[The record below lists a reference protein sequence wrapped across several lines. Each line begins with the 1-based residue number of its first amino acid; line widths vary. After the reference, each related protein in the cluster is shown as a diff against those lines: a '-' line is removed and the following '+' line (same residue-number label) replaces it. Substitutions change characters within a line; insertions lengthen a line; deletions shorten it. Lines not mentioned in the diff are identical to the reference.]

1 MKYTKI
7 LYLFALGISL
17 NSCDNA
23 IYIDPKDEIIDSN
36 AITNVADAQSA
47 ATGTY
52 AFLSGANEIELSAYI
67 SDENIISPTNNGQG
81 VQMNNWTFVDS
92 EDDVESYWD
101 GNYQLVARV
110 NTTLL
115 GINKLTAAN
124 ATEQATLN
132 RLRGEMIA
140 LRAYAHFNLF
150 RMFTTSYTDGAAL
163 AVAYVKVPVVTEKLP
178 RISVSDFYSSLA
190 ADLNEAAG
198 LLNGNSTASNGYV
211 TSDFVTAL
219 RARIALYKQD
229 YSAAITYS
237 NELINSGKYQIATS
251 ANFGDIWSDENGD
264 TETIFKAKRLN
275 GQGAIGNIFT
285 ASDLATVYLN
295 PSEKLRNSINN
306 NKIIVPADPIDP
318 IGKPEKQSFDIR
330 TAYLKTGSLSNQV
343 EVNKYP
349 GNSAGVVGLNDIKIF
364 RISEI
369 YLIRAEA
376 LANSGQLAT
385 ASADYNALAKARQT
399 DPTLYVD
406 YTFASVNDAKV
417 VLLEERFREFA
428 FEGHRFFDLKRTGTD
443 ITRNATDCA
452 TTVNSACTLPASNFR
467 FTMPIP
473 TAERR
478 INPGL
483 QQNPGY

>member
-1 MKYTKI
+1 
-7 LYLFALGISL
+7 
-17 NSCDNA
+17 
-23 IYIDPKDEIIDSN
+23 
-36 AITNVADAQSA
+36 
-47 ATGTY
+47 
-52 AFLSGANEIELSAYI
+52 
-67 SDENIISPTNNGQG
+67 
-81 VQMNNWTFVDS
+81 
-92 EDDVESYWD
+92 
-101 GNYQLVARV
+101 
-110 NTTLL
+110 
-115 GINKLTAAN
+115 
-124 ATEQATLN
+124 
-132 RLRGEMIA
+132 MIA

-150 RMFTTSYTDGAAL
+150 RMFSTSYTDGAAL
-163 AVAYVKVPVVTEKLP
+163 AVAYVTVPVVTEKFP

-198 LLNGNSTASNGYV
+198 LLNGISTASNGYV
-211 TSDFVTAL
+211 TYDFVTAL
-219 RARIALYKQD
+219 RARIALYKKD

-237 NELINSGKYQIATS
+237 NELINSGKYQLADNQTE
-251 ANFGDIWSDENGD
+251 FDEIWNDGNLD

-285 ASDLATVYLN
+285 AGDNATVYLN
-295 PSEKLRNSINN
+295 PSEKLRNSITSGDLRD
-306 NKIIVPADPIDP
+306 VY
-318 IGKPEKQSFDIR
+318 F
-330 TAYLKTGSLSNQV
+330 KTGSLSNQL

-349 GNSAGVVGLNDIKIF
+349 GNSAGVIGLNDIKIF

-385 ASADYNALAKARQT
+385 GSADYNAVAKARNGSH
-399 DPTLYVD
+399 VD
-406 YTFASVNDAKV
+406 YTFASTNDAKV

-483 QQNPGY
+483 QQNPGYN

>member
-36 AITNVADAQSA
+36 AITNVVDAQSA
-47 ATGTY
+47 VTGTY
-52 AFLSGANEIELSAYI
+52 AFVSGASEIELSAYI
-67 SDENIISPTNNGQG
+67 SDENIIAPTNNGQG

-115 GINKLTAAN
+115 GINKLAAAN

-150 RMFTTSYTDGAAL
+150 RMFSTSYTDGAAL
-163 AVAYVKVPVVTEKLP
+163 AVAYVTVPVVTEKFP

-211 TSDFVTAL
+211 TYDFVTAL

-237 NELINSGKYQIATS
+237 NELINSGKYQLADTQGE
-251 ANFGDIWSDENGD
+251 FDEIWSDGNLD
-264 TETIFKAKRLN
+264 KETIFKAKRLN
-275 GQGAIGNIFT
+275 GQAAIGNIFT
-285 ASDLATVYLN
+285 AGDNATVYLN
-295 PSEKLRNSINN
+295 PSEKLRNSITSGDLRD
-306 NKIIVPADPIDP
+306 VY
-318 IGKPEKQSFDIR
+318 F
-330 TAYLKTGSLSNQV
+330 KTGSLSNQL

-349 GNSAGVVGLNDIKIF
+349 GNSAGVIGLNDIKIF

-385 ASADYNALAKARQT
+385 GSADYNAVAKAR
-399 DPTLYVD
+399 LSSHVD
-406 YTFASVNDAKV
+406 YTFASTNDAKV